1 MSLLHC
7 YKEVVGIWCGLVA
20 LICMYLVTENT
31 GMSFTFYK
39 IRPLF
44 PGRFTI
50 CMKALNCATLP
61 VIHTKNLMNVYTQ
74 PQS

>member
-7 YKEVVGIWCGLVA
+7 YKEVVGVWCGLVA

-44 PGRFTI
+44 PGRFHDLYKGSEL
-50 CMKALNCATLP
+50 CNPSCNS
-61 VIHTKNLMNVYTQ
+61 H
-74 PQS
+74 